1 MGKSQRLPCRT
12 SSNLPPFGAIS
23 QDDFRQLLR
32 YLIDIDHV
40 QQTEQGRLII
50 GLTGEKVVR
59 LSNFTPC
66 LQITKSIQ
74 SGMTD
79 GIIMPPPPGNRFT
92 LAGRTWEVLDIEPKA
107 KTVWVRGVEG

>member
-1 MGKSQRLPCRT
+1 
-12 SSNLPPFGAIS
+12 LPPFGAIS

-59 LSNFTPC
+59 SFNFTPC

-74 SGMTD
+74 SGMTRWKQYYYAATSQI
-79 GIIMPPPPGNRFT
+79 GLP
-92 LAGRTWEVLDIEPKA
+92 
-107 KTVWVRGVEG
+107 

>member
-1 MGKSQRLPCRT
+1 
-12 SSNLPPFGAIS
+12 LPPFGAIS

-59 LSNFTPC
+59 SFQFYAVFADNKEYTVRDDSMEMAVLCRHLT
-66 LQITKSIQ
+66 
-74 SGMTD
+74 
-79 GIIMPPPPGNRFT
+79 NRFT
-92 LAGRTWEVLDIEPKA
+92 LAGE
-107 KTVWVRGVEG
+107 RGRF

>member
-1 MGKSQRLPCRT
+1 LHQNDEYSAGWGNLSGCPAVQVLT
-12 SSNLPPFGAIS
+12 LPPFGAIS

-50 GLTGEKVVR
+50 GLTGEKWCV

-66 LQITKSIQ
+66 LQITKIYSQ
-74 SGMTD
+74 G
-79 GIIMPPPPGNRFT
+79 
-92 LAGRTWEVLDIEPKA
+92 
-107 KTVWVRGVEG
+107 